1 MSGRHR
7 VIAGHDKAD
16 ATDGNDS
23 PKRSESAY
31 ASAHKEKKLHGC
43 NLPMERCNPVRM
55 DRCLQSRILGNLTRG
70 SIEPVLQARF
80 AER

>member
-31 ASAHKEKKLHGC
+31 ASAQNEKKLHGC
-43 NLPMERCNPVRM
+43 NLPMERCDPVRM
-55 DRCLQSRILGNLTRG
+55 DRCLQSRVSVSSQDPTGT
-70 SIEPVLQARF
+70 EPIRP
-80 AER
+80 RSYR